1 MLFTKTTEY
10 GIRIV
15 LHLVKFGGNDYM
27 RIQDISDICGVPPFR
42 LSKVAQ
48 KLTREGLLESYTG
61 PNGGIRL
68 TRPVDDIRL
77 LDVIRALEG
86 EDVFTRCV
94 LGLEGCGDE
103 NPCAIH
109 EHWKEAREVIL
120 NMFEG
125 KTVEELIDIDEI
137 QEVQGI

>member
-1 MLFTKTTEY
+1 MLFTKSTEY

-15 LHLVKFGGNDYM
+15 LHLVKVGSNGYV
-27 RIQDISDICGVPPFR
+27 RIRDISNHCDVPSFR

-68 TRPVDDIRL
+68 ARPADSIRL
-77 LDVIRALEG
+77 LDIVRAVEG
-86 EDVFTRCV
+86 EDAFTRCV
-94 LGLEGCGDE
+94 LGLEVCGDE
-103 NPCAIH
+103 NPCDVH

-125 KTVEELIDIDEI
+125 KTLEELIDIGEI
-137 QEVQGI
+137 QEVQGV